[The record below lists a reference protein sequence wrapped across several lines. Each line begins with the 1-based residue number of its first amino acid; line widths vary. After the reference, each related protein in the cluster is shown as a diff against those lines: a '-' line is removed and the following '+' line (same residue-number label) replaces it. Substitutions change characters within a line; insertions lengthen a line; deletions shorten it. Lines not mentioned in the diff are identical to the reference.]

1 MLEKGKTIGHS
12 GNVVGHCA
20 GRLRAAHAVAAGAPI
35 GRQALRFGDEQ
46 RDPARTAWREVSAT
60 DGLERSFFEQ
70 KDGRWVKVA

>member
-1 MLEKGKTIGHS
+1 GHWRAEAL
-12 GNVVGHCA
+12 A
-20 GRLRAAHAVAAGAPI
+20 GDRFERVFL
-35 GRQALRFGDEQ
+35 LFGDEQ